1 RQHAGL
7 RIDDAGERG
16 VKRRRA
22 RELRLERLSRRA
34 VEPRELDAVGL
45 RRGGDAGEAR
55 QLGIGRGDD
64 ELFAAPM
71 RNGAPGAELVEPL
84 TPSDAQ
90 LRLERA
96 RRIVDAGVDHLA
108 VARTRPGAEA
118 RGGFE
123 DQHLA
128 PGERQLP
135 RHREAHDAGADPAV
149 KAIVVTGEGG
159 TFAAGAD
166 INEVSSGLVLKSPI
180 TREVQARMEAAS
192 KPLVAAI
199 EGVALGGG
207 FELALACHWRIA
219 ATTAKV
225 GLPEVKLGLLPG
237 AGGTQRFTRL
247 AGPEAALEAITA
259 GHQIPAPRALELGLV
274 DALADPALDGALAF
288 ARRAVA
294 ERRPLRVTSDVGE
307 RIRGVDPELFA
318 AFRRKLEA
326 KARGQ

>member
-1 RQHAGL
+1 
-7 RIDDAGERG
+7 
-16 VKRRRA
+16 
-22 RELRLERLSRRA
+22 
-34 VEPRELDAVGL
+34 
-45 RRGGDAGEAR
+45 
-55 QLGIGRGDD
+55 
-64 ELFAAPM
+64 
-71 RNGAPGAELVEPL
+71 
-84 TPSDAQ
+84 
-90 LRLERA
+90 
-96 RRIVDAGVDHLA
+96 
-108 VARTRPGAEA
+108 
-118 RGGFE
+118 
-123 DQHLA
+123 
-128 PGERQLP
+128 
-135 RHREAHDAGADPAV
+135 
-149 KAIVVTGEGG
+149 
-159 TFAAGAD
+159 
-166 INEVSSGLVLKSPI
+166 
-180 TREVQARMEAAS
+180 MEAAS

-326 KARGQ
+326 KARDRKSTRLNSSHTVISYAVFCLKKKRMTNRAPITTSAPTPKARSAMRHHGAYCRPYC